1 MNKQIHQFCQNKSKK
16 AFSERIETLNRIVVK
31 MKIAIF
37 CAFLIFSSNVDSKVF
52 EYRGSLEKLSSAV
65 VEVFAKFWSKRQF
78 SVNFL
83 IPEAKESFVFGDF
96 MGKVLKKSFLTQKI
110 FTMDNESVKTG
121 GQKRCSL
128 FLVESFEDFLNIYA
142 SLSPKFYLFR
152 GFYLIVSINREIPE
166 LQTIFELMWKL
177 QIFNVNFMFE
187 DENEKVLVKSF
198 MPFDSQNCNN
208 TMPVLINTFDGEEFT
223 KSVSEFYPEKMKKLH
238 NCPLRFATSNN
249 AEPYIFAKL
258 LPNGSYSLR
267 GRDYNLM
274 KTLSESLNFKI
285 DLVFVGDEGFLL
297 ENGTAKGPFSML
309 LKGKADVIIADYWL
323 KVNRLKF
330 VDYTKSYISQQIAF
344 VIPPGKAL
352 NSFEKFIK
360 PLDFYT
366 WIFLL
371 TFISLGVIV
380 IKLVHKS
387 SKKVQNLVFGEGI
400 KNPNLNLVIA
410 IFGGNI
416 RPEPR
421 NNFARFI
428 LMLFLIFCLIMR
440 SLYQGSL
447 FRFIQSKVNHK
458 EAQSIDDMLEKNFN
472 FFTVSAIVDLLE
484 GQSKIYQ
491 RLTIVLIKV

>member
-1 MNKQIHQFCQNKSKK
+1 
-16 AFSERIETLNRIVVK
+16 
-31 MKIAIF
+31 MKIVFF
-37 CAFLIFSSNVDSKVF
+37 CTFLIFFLNVDSKVF
-52 EYRGSLEKLSSAV
+52 QQRRSLDNLSAAV
-65 VEVFAKFWSKRQF
+65 AEVFAKFWSKRQF

-83 IPEAKESFVFGDF
+83 SPEAKDNLVFGDF
-96 MGKVLKKSFLTQKI
+96 IGKVLKTSFQTQKI
-110 FTMDNESVKTG
+110 FTMDNESAKTG

-142 SLSPKFYLFR
+142 SITSKFYLFR
-152 GFYLIVSINREIPE
+152 GFYLIVSINGEIPE
-166 LQTIFELMWKL
+166 LQRIFELMWKL

-187 DENEKVLVKSF
+187 DESEKVVVKSF

-208 TMPVLINTFDGEEFT
+208 MAPVIINTFEGREFT
-223 KSVSEFYPEKMKKLH
+223 KGVSEFYPEKMKKLY

-297 ENGTAKGPFSML
+297 ENGTAKGPFHML

-330 VDYTKSYISQQIAF
+330 IDYTKSYINQQIAF

-371 TFISLGVIV
+371 IFIALAVIV
-380 IKLVHKS
+380 IKMVYKS
-387 SKKVQNLVFGEGI
+387 SKKVQNVVFGEGVQ
-400 KNPNLNLVIA
+400 NPNLNLVIA

-421 NNFARFI
+421 NSFARFI

-458 EAQSIDDMLEKNFN
+458 EAQSIDDMLEKNFT

-491 RLTIVLIKV
+491 RLTIV